1 MPLARRIVWWRGWIA
16 LAWVVAAALFLPQAG
31 RVAKV
36 LDVSARIPGSE
47 SAAVERL
54 LAGPL
59 ASSYAHYG
67 VLVAGGIPSPDTPGG
82 AAVLRRI
89 VMALWDAPQVAGVF
103 SYIDYPDSLFLSP
116 RGRGTFVFVGFTPD
130 SGAPDRLLLP
140 LRRVTEDLADRLRTD
155 HPAVTLRWT
164 GETALNVDL
173 RRASSVDVSSAER
186 RALPA
191 TALVLLVAFGAL
203 AAALLPVVAGA
214 LAIAVTLGAAAIV
227 AGVWPLSIL
236 LQSVVVMLG
245 LGLGIDY
252 ALLMVS
258 RFREGLAAGRPP
270 EAAAEEAARHAG
282 HTILLSA
289 AAVALGFTI
298 LLTVPLNE
306 MRAIAVGGLLVVI
319 VSASMATTLLPGVL
333 AMLGHRV
340 NWGRIGRRSHPQPG
354 SQAWRR
360 WGRWVTARPW
370 AALVLGVLPLVALA
384 AQAPRL
390 RTGLPRGDW
399 LPSSMESVQALGDL
413 RAMGRSGVV
422 QSMRMVVRLPA
433 SRPEGR
439 VAEWNALARYAG
451 TLQAD
456 PRLERVRSV
465 FTVAEARGLDWA
477 DLVTLPE
484 ALAPSF
490 RRGLVSPD
498 GRMAL
503 LELVPRDAIGPQQ
516 AVAIAQELRAT
527 AAARIGVPGV
537 RVMVGGLP
545 AFNADYQDA
554 VSGRFWEIVLWIV
567 AGTLLALFLGF
578 RSVLVPLKAVALNLL
593 TVAATFGAVVLV
605 FQDGYGAHVF
615 HVTEPLGA
623 VFSSLPV
630 IVFSIVFGLS
640 MDYEVFLM
648 ARVREIRFAGAGNR
662 EAIVEALGTTA
673 HVITSAAGIMLV
685 VFAAFT
691 LGDFLITKVLGFAL
705 AVAVLLD
712 ATVVRM
718 LIGPALL
725 QLADRWNWW
734 PGSRWRSRPTNAAPV
749 PNPDAVGPPHDGCL
763 TPAPGSQ

>member
-1 MPLARRIVWWRGWIA
+1 MRAERERHRMPLARLLVRGRGWIA
-16 LAWVVAAALFLPQAG
+16 LAWVVAAGFLLPHAG

-59 ASSYAHYG
+59 ASSYARYG
-67 VLVAGGIPSPDTPGG
+67 VLVAGGIPSPDTPEG
-82 AAVLRRI
+82 AATLHRI
-89 VMALWDAPQVAGVF
+89 VMTLWDAPQVSGVF
-103 SYIDYPDSLFLSP
+103 SYLDHPDSLFVAP
-116 RGRGTFVFVGFTPD
+116 RGSGTFIFVGFAPD

-140 LRRVTEDLADRLRTD
+140 LRQVTETLADSLRAE

-173 RRASSVDVSSAER
+173 RRASSVDVASAER
-186 RALPA
+186 RALPL
-191 TALVLLVAFGAL
+191 TLLVLLVAFGAL
-203 AAALLPVVAGA
+203 TAALLPVLAGA

-227 AGVWPLSIL
+227 AGLWPLSIL

-258 RFREGLAAGRPP
+258 RFREALAAGSPP
-270 EAAAEEAARHAG
+270 ETAAEEAVRHAG

-289 AAVALGFTI
+289 AAVALGFTV

-319 VSASMATTLLPGVL
+319 VSALMATTLLPGVL
-333 AMLGHRV
+333 AVLGRRV
-340 NWGRIGRRSHPQPG
+340 DWGRLGRRPSQQSG
-354 SQAWRR
+354 SEAWRR

-370 AALVLGVLPLVALA
+370 AALVIGVLPLVLLA

-399 LPSSMESVQALGDL
+399 LPSSMESVRALADL
-413 RAMGRSGVV
+413 RAMGRRGVV
-422 QSMRMVVRLPA
+422 QSMRVVVRLPA
-433 SRPEGR
+433 SRPEPR
-439 VAEWNALARYAG
+439 AAEWNALARYVG
-451 TLQAD
+451 TLRAD

-465 FTVAEARGLDWA
+465 FTIAEAQGLDWA

-484 ALAPSF
+484 GLRPAF
-490 RRGLVSPD
+490 MRGLVSED

-503 LELVPRDAIGPQQ
+503 LELVPRDGVTPSQ
-516 AVAIAQELRAT
+516 AVALARELRVT
-527 AAARIGVPGV
+527 AAAQIGVPGV
-537 RVMVGGLP
+537 RVQVGGLP

-554 VSGRFWEIVLWIV
+554 VAGRFWEIVLWIV

-605 FQDGYGAHVF
+605 FQEGHGARLF

-648 ARVREIRFAGAGNR
+648 ARVREIRFAGASNR
-662 EAIVEALGTTA
+662 DAIVEALGTTA

-734 PGSRWRSRPTNAAPV
+734 PGSIARRADRRAA
-749 PNPDAVGPPHDGCL
+749 
-763 TPAPGSQ
+763 